1 MKVLVTGFNPFG
13 GESVN
18 SALKAVELLGNKIAD
33 AEIIKVE
40 IPTVFR
46 KSVEAIESAI
56 IMHKPQIV
64 ILVGQAGGRSDIA
77 IERVAINLDDARIRD
92 NENNQPVDEVIYS
105 DGKNAYFSSLPVK
118 AVMASLKENGIP
130 SAISNTA
137 GTFVCNHVF
146 YSLMYLIEKKYNNI
160 RGGFIHVPFLPEQ
173 VVNLLNVSSM
183 SLETI
188 KNGMEIIIESTIN
201 HKDDVR
207 SVGGSIY

>member
-92 NENNQPVDEVIYS
+92 NENNQPIDEVIYS